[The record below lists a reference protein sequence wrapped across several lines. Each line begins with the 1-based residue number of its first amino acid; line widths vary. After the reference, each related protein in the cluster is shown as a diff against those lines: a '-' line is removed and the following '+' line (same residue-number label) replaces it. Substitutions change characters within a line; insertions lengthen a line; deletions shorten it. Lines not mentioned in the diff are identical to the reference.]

1 MIDDD
6 CLKEPL
12 VRWITFKL
20 GNENYGVEVKHVRE
34 ILRMSNIFPVP
45 GAPACVLG
53 ITNIRG
59 NVVTVIDGRRRLNLP
74 EQNHDDETRVIVFD
88 AGDDMAGVVVDN
100 VTDVVDLPL
109 SMVEVNPNM
118 SELKNSRYIKGVV
131 TQVDGL
137 IIMLDVDN
145 IFNDEDSDIA
155 VVA

>member
-1 MIDDD
+1 MIDEDYSN
-6 CLKEPL
+6 EPL

-34 ILRMSNIFPVP
+34 ILRISNIFPVP
-45 GAPACVLG
+45 GAPSCVLG

-74 EQNHDDETRVIVFD
+74 EQSHDDETRLIVLD
-88 AGDDMAGVVVDN
+88 ADDDMAGIVVDN
-100 VTDVVDLPL
+100 VTDVLDLPL

-118 SELKNSRYIKGVV
+118 NDLKNSKYIKGVV

-145 IFNDEDSDIA
+145 IFNDENSN
-155 VVA
+155 VSLGV

>member
-1 MIDDD
+1 MIDEDYSN
-6 CLKEPL
+6 EPL

-34 ILRMSNIFPVP
+34 ILRISNIFPVP
-45 GAPACVLG
+45 GAPSCVLG

-74 EQNHDDETRVIVFD
+74 EQSHDDETRLIVFD
-88 AGDDMAGVVVDN
+88 ADDDMAGIVVDN
-100 VTDVVDLPL
+100 VTDVLDLPL
-109 SMVEVNPNM
+109 SIVEVNPNIND
-118 SELKNSRYIKGVV
+118 LKNSKYIKGVV

-145 IFNDEDSDIA
+145 IFNDENSN
-155 VVA
+155 VSLGV

>member
-1 MIDDD
+1 MIEEDYSN
-6 CLKEPL
+6 EPL

-34 ILRMSNIFPVP
+34 ILRISNIFPVP
-45 GAPACVLG
+45 GAPSCVLG

-74 EQNHDDETRVIVFD
+74 EQSHDDETRLIVLD
-88 AGDDMAGVVVDN
+88 ADDDMAGVVVDN
-100 VTDVVDLPL
+100 VTDVLDLPL

-118 SELKNSRYIKGVV
+118 NDLKNSKYIKGVV

-145 IFNDEDSDIA
+145 IFHDENSNA
-155 VVA
+155 AFGV